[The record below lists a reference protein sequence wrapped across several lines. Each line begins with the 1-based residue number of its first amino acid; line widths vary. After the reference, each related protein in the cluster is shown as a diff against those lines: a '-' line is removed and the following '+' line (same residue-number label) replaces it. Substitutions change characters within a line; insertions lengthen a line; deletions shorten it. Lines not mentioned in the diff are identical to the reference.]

1 MGGAVGEETEAWR
14 LRRRAATMAR
24 TAMYTATA
32 THRQMKIARTAVRIV
47 PPRWFPRTGGSAR
60 NVPAPIA
67 RKIVSHRSL
76 ELTGGGVFGP
86 RGHSWDD
93 QPLEGA

>member
-1 MGGAVGEETEAWR
+1 MVGAETEAWR

-47 PPRWFPRTGGSAR
+47 PPPLVS
-60 NVPAPIA
+60 
-67 RKIVSHRSL
+67 SHR
-76 ELTGGGVFGP
+76 
-86 RGHSWDD
+86 R
-93 QPLEGA
+93 